1 MNDPLAGSGT
11 RAHAR
16 AAVSA
21 VTPSFPWELEAPL
34 GRGGQGSTFRAHHV
48 ETGQLAAV
56 KRFRVSELADWK
68 RFDLFEREVA
78 TLAQLDHPAIPR
90 YLGHGT
96 AEGGTER
103 WLAMELVSGESLAT
117 RLQAGRTLSVEAV
130 EDLFR
135 QALEILAYLHA
146 RVPPVIHRDLKPHNF
161 IVRPDGRL
169 VLVDFGSVKT
179 SLRPDGGSTV
189 VGTFGYLAPEQL
201 HGEAGPAADLYSL
214 GVTMIALAT
223 GIEGQHLPRKGLK
236 IDLDRALPT
245 FPIPALREAWSQM
258 IEPDP
263 ERRPQD
269 VATVRALASAG
280 SQGPSS
286 SLTSSPGPASNTP
299 VVLAATPLPAEPPP
313 WLWTPRGPLGRLVLF
328 VVALSLRLAMVGVD
342 IFRKT
347 LLPFAQSRQ
356 RERITRRD
364 KKDPVGQ
371 SVALAQLAHFHDDQR
386 ARADRARGEVDRWRR
401 LIDTQRQKSRNLER
415 RGPPPPA
422 LHGPNPQHRGRRR

>member
-1 MNDPLAGSGT
+1 
-11 RAHAR
+11 
-16 AAVSA
+16 VSA

-34 GRGGQGSTFRAHHV
+34 GRGGQGSTFRARHV
-48 ETGQLAAV
+48 ETGQIAAV

-78 TLAQLDHPAIPR
+78 TLAQLDHPAIPH

-96 AEGGTER
+96 SEDGTER
-103 WLAMELVSGESLAT
+103 WLAMELVPGDSLAT
-117 RLQAGRTLSVEAV
+117 RLQAGLTLSPEAIA
-130 EDLFR
+130 DLFH
-135 QALEILAYLHA
+135 QALDILAYLHS
-146 RVPPVIHRDLKPHNF
+146 RVPPIIHRDVKPHNL

-169 VLVDFGSVKT
+169 ALVDFGSVKT
-179 SLRPDGGSTV
+179 SLRLDGGSTV

-201 HGEAGPAADLYSL
+201 HGEAGPATDLYAL
-214 GVTMIALAT
+214 GVTMVALAT
-223 GIEGQHLPRKGLK
+223 GIDPSVTSHAATRLLVEGQHLPRKGLK

-286 SLTSSPGPASNTP
+286 STTSSPHPASSAP
-299 VVLAATPLPAEPPP
+299 ASATPLSAEPPP
-313 WLWTPRGPLGRLVLF
+313 WLWTPRGPLGRLLLF

-371 SVALAQLAHFHDDQR
+371 SVALAQLAHYHDYQR

-401 LIDTQRQKSRNLER
+401 LIDAQRQKSRNIER

-422 LHGPNPQHRGRRR
+422 LRGPNPQHRGRRR